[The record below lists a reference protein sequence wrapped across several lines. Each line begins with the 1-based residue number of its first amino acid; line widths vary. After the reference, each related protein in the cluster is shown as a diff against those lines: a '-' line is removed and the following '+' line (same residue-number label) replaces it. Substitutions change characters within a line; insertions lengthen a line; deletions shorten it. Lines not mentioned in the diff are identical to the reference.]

1 MLSLPNKK
9 PVACANAL
17 IWKTNLWKSWGTVT
31 VVLADALTL
40 SNLFSRPP
48 FDDEKISRRRDLS
61 LSPVLAEA
69 DALLK
74 EKGENAPGTDLFCLV
89 KFPAQRFVE
98 NPPANVTSPIPTFSK
113 YWWSWMLQLPWI
125 LLLKRVMNFSPSFP
139 DLSCSVA
146 EAFSIILFRDEGPW
160 SCLS

>member
-1 MLSLPNKK
+1 M
-9 PVACANAL
+9 
-17 IWKTNLWKSWGTVT
+17 

-40 SNLFSRPP
+40 SKFFSRPP
-48 FDDEKISRRRDLS
+48 FADEKISRRRDLS
-61 LSPVLAEA
+61 LLPVIAEA

-98 NPPANVTSPIPTFSK
+98 TPLANVTSPIPTSSK
-113 YWWSWMLQLPWI
+113 YWWSWMLQPPWV

-139 DLSCSVA
+139 NLSYSVV
-146 EAFSIILFRDEGPW
+146 EVFSIIHFIEG
-160 SCLS
+160 